1 MRNSNV
7 QQKIKETLGAVRVK
21 LHGKPQHQPHM
32 EPKQSFYKNERSSK

>member
-1 MRNSNV
+1 MRNSNNEIR
-7 QQKIKETLGAVRVK
+7 IKSEIGAVRVK